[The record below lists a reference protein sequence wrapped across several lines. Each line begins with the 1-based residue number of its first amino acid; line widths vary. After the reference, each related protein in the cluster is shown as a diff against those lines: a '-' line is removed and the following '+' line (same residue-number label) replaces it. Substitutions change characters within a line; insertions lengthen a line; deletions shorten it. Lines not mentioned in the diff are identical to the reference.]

1 MQNLLIFD
9 FDGVIAD
16 SEVLANTVLAE
27 MVSELGVPTT
37 LEDSYARYMGKRFDE
52 VMAAVA
58 ETIGAPLPEDFPERF
73 QARGLERFR
82 GDLEPVPGALEFIN
96 DFAAT
101 PQCIASASS
110 PARLQVCLEVLDLTA
125 SFGANVYSAAQVA
138 RGKPHPDIFLHAA
151 AEMNVPPAHCL
162 VIEDSASG
170 VQGARAAGMT
180 VIGMLAASHILGNHA
195 DRLLD
200 AGADHVTETFAAA
213 AVITREFLAS

>member
-1 MQNLLIFD
+1 
-9 FDGVIAD
+9 
-16 SEVLANTVLAE
+16 

-73 QARGLERFR
+73 QGRGLERVR

-125 SFGANVYSAAQVA
+125 SFGANVYSAA
-138 RGKPHPDIFLHAA
+138 
-151 AEMNVPPAHCL
+151 
-162 VIEDSASG
+162 
-170 VQGARAAGMT
+170 
-180 VIGMLAASHILGNHA
+180 
-195 DRLLD
+195 
-200 AGADHVTETFAAA
+200 
-213 AVITREFLAS
+213 